1 MELEKAITYLQGQT
15 FEITSLLYSKVVN
28 SNVGATYPVVVRD
41 AKSVLEELNII
52 PRLDNINGYNEL
64 YSAVGR
70 GLLNPSND
78 RIKGIELDYY

>member
-1 MELEKAITYLQGQT
+1 MELEKAIIYLQGEA

-28 SNVGATYPVVVRD
+28 SNVEATYPVVVRD
-41 AKSVLEELNII
+41 AKSVLEDLNII

-64 YSAVGR
+64 YSEVER
-70 GLLNPSND
+70 GLLNHSND

>member
-41 AKSVLEELNII
+41 ANSVLEELNII

-64 YSAVGR
+64 YLAVGR

>member
-1 MELEKAITYLQGQT
+1 MELEKAIIYLQGQT
-15 FEITSLLYSKVVN
+15 FEITSLLYSKLVN
-28 SNVGATYPVVVRD
+28 SNVEATYPVVVRD
-41 AKSVLEELNII
+41 AKSVLEDLNII
-52 PRLDNINGYNEL
+52 SRLDNINGYNEL

>member
-1 MELEKAITYLQGQT
+1 MELEKAIIYLQGQT
-15 FEITSLLYSKVVN
+15 FEITSLLYSKVVS
-28 SNVGATYPVVVRD
+28 SNVEATYPVVVRD
-41 AKSVLEELNII
+41 AKSVLEDLNII

-64 YSAVGR
+64 YSEVER